1 MDTTRKTLEMNSISL
16 FRLSRSS
23 ALRLL
28 AIATCGFVFLLCRT
42 DSCRGEPLSSC
53 DPFAA
58 LQKRLIQDGFE
69 EPHIRSLYSR
79 PEVTFEQGG
88 VSAYFLHRE
97 AVLNYDQ
104 FLTPSSINQAFNY
117 LGQHQEA
124 LKKAQSV
131 YGVEGEII
139 TAIIL
144 VETRF
149 GTYIGKRLVLNTLS
163 TLAALGDKDSRE
175 NLWHVFLKDKAERS
189 KQQFD
194 AWALRKSKWAY
205 SELKAFINYTKAQ
218 RLDPVSVHGSFA
230 GALGIA
236 QFLPSSVLRF
246 AKDGNGDGQIN
257 LFDHADAIESI
268 ASYLNQHGWRPSLK
282 RSEALRLLLHYNNS
296 TYYAEAILKAAER
309 LEKLRAKQHSG

>member
-1 MDTTRKTLEMNSISL
+1 VWQLGCTGP
-16 FRLSRSS
+16 
-23 ALRLL
+23 
-28 AIATCGFVFLLCRT
+28 CW
-42 DSCRGEPLSSC
+42 GEPLNTH

-58 LQKRLIQDGFE
+58 LKTRLIQDGFNQ
-69 EPHIRSLYSR
+69 PLIQSLYSR
-79 PEVTFEQGG
+79 PEVTFEQRG

-97 AVLNYDQ
+97 AALNYDQ
-104 FLTPSSINQAFNY
+104 FLTRSSIDQAFNY
-117 LGQHQEA
+117 LGRHEEA
-124 LKKAQSV
+124 LKKAQSL

-163 TLAALGDKDSRE
+163 TLAALGDEDSRE
-175 NLWHVFLKDKAERS
+175 NLWHVFLKDKADRS
-189 KQQFD
+189 KEQFD

-205 SELKAFINYTKAQ
+205 SELKAFITYTEAQ
-218 RLDPVSVHGSFA
+218 KLDPVSVRGSFA

-236 QFLPSSVLRF
+236 QFLPSSVLKF

-296 TYYAEAILKAAER
+296 RYYAEAILEAAER
-309 LEKLRAKQHSG
+309 LGKLRAKQPLG